1 MRSLEEWAH
10 HPQGQAIAVEPL
22 IDWSEAPILASGRVA
37 LNTAR
42 PLDGVRVLD
51 LTRVLAGPVATR
63 FLAAFGA
70 NVLRIDPPSWDE
82 PGVIPEVTIGK
93 RCAELDLHDAD
104 DRSRFAELLRTA
116 DILVHGYR
124 PGALEGLGFGKDKR
138 RQLNPGLIDVCLD
151 AYGWTGP
158 WARRRGFDSLVQ
170 MSAGIADAGMR
181 MEGVGKPFPLPV
193 QALDQATGY
202 LMAAAAARALLIRRI
217 TGGALSAQLS
227 LARTAHLLA
236 STMSSLKPPM
246 QAPETSDDLAP
257 EIELTDWGAARRL
270 KFPVSISGV
279 VPGSPLPASKLRSS
293 LASW

>member
-1 MRSLEEWAH
+1 M
-10 HPQGQAIAVEPL
+10 
-22 IDWSEAPILASGRVA
+22 
-37 LNTAR
+37 
-42 PLDGVRVLD
+42 
-51 LTRVLAGPVATR
+51 
-63 FLAAFGA
+63 
-70 NVLRIDPPSWDE
+70 
-82 PGVIPEVTIGK
+82 
-93 RCAELDLHDAD
+93 
-104 DRSRFAELLRTA
+104 
-116 DILVHGYR
+116 
-124 PGALEGLGFGKDKR
+124 
-138 RQLNPGLIDVCLD
+138 IDVCLD

-170 MSAGIADAGMR
+170 MSAGIADAGMLV
-181 MEGVGKPFPLPV
+181 EGVGKPFPLPV

-257 EIELTDWGAARRL
+257 EIELTDWGAARRI

-279 VPGSPLPASKLRSS
+279 VPGLPLPASKLRSS
-293 LASW
+293 SASW